1 MVEIKRNNKSRLL
14 ERIENTGP
22 LKSFLVCL
30 KFIDIVCV
38 IELLFLSQLNHLKY
52 SFHNYITCF
61 QLAFSDCTFEADTSP
76 VFGLSLIN
84 V

>member
-14 ERIENTGP
+14 ERIENTGS

-38 IELLFLSQLNHLKY
+38 IELLFL
-52 SFHNYITCF
+52 
-61 QLAFSDCTFEADTSP
+61 
-76 VFGLSLIN
+76 
-84 V
+84 